1 MSPLPGHL
9 LRIIRREGRSFLGIR
24 AWIPW
29 IAAAVLVAAVLDP
42 AYAQEGTPSG
52 VRISF
57 AADPTELTVG
67 DLVTLTLEVT
77 HPADHAVVVPRLPPQ
92 WGTFE
97 VRSQT
102 PVQTVANGDGT
113 ATTRQQLR
121 VTLFA
126 PGAFETP
133 DLPISIRHPDGS
145 LEQAYPAPVQ
155 LTVRSVLASPDEL
168 LKDIRSPSDLAT
180 PLWEQPIVRVLIV
193 LVALAV
199 LSAAGFLVYYRSRGR
214 EALPEP
220 VIDTRTPGEIALDEL
235 DRIERLALP
244 GSGRFKEH
252 YTLVTG
258 VIRAHIQVM
267 YLENTDQS
275 DAIDMTTDEIG
286 AVLGQSS
293 LDRGTARLVME
304 LLMEADLVKF
314 AHYEPPLVRAYEILD
329 QVRNIVAAT
338 KPALDEAQP
347 QNGAYAQ
354 RGASA

>member
-1 MSPLPGHL
+1 
-9 LRIIRREGRSFLGIR
+9 
-24 AWIPW
+24 
-29 IAAAVLVAAVLDP
+29 
-42 AYAQEGTPSG
+42 
-52 VRISF
+52 
-57 AADPTELTVG
+57 
-67 DLVTLTLEVT
+67 
-77 HPADHAVVVPRLPPQ
+77 
-92 WGTFE
+92 
-97 VRSQT
+97 
-102 PVQTVANGDGT
+102 T

-244 GSGRFKEH
+244 GSGRFREH

-258 VIRAHIQVM
+258 VIRAHIQAM
-267 YLENTDQS
+267 YLEDASQS

-293 LDRGTARLVME
+293 LDRGTARLVMA